1 MDLHHPLIKEFPD
14 HVDVIRR
21 LKLANEQF
29 RQMFNEYHAVDDKVC
44 RIEEEVETA
53 TDQEIDELKM
63 RRAWLKDRLYHAI
76 THAVPASA

>member
-14 HVDVIRR
+14 HVEVIRR
-21 LKLANEQF
+21 LKLADEQF
-29 RQMFNEYHAVDDKVC
+29 RQMFNEYHTVDDKVC

-76 THAVPASA
+76 THVVPA